1 MAVSNETVK
10 QLYPGNGSQD
20 NFAIP
25 CQFIPASASEQIKVF
40 LVDVD
45 GVSTAQTEGALQ
57 DYVLSPAYNP
67 ITNPSG
73 PSEVVFNTP
82 PASDVL
88 VLITRELP
96 LRQLVSYINSG
107 KFIAKTHEDGM
118 DRLVFM
124 MQQVAEKLKRIPVL
138 NILDESVINM
148 EVPKAIPLGLLATNL
163 TGDGFQWIDAS
174 SLIAGTGLGLPVGG
188 ALGDVLGKL
197 TGTDYDVG
205 WLNFGYDGY
214 SSRFNEAFATAN
226 LKETLD
232 KIIEISY
239 LGPQV
244 SLAASGSGTIREKG
258 DPVTAVTLTATIT
271 KRSDPIS
278 EVRFYKG
285 ATLIH
290 TESSPNPNG
299 GVETYNWTGSFDDNE
314 SFSVQVDDDGST
326 GGPTTASSTQNFT
339 FVYPYYVGAAAPA
352 ETAANVALMTKRL
365 ISSTTSRTETITA
378 ASGEV
383 FYFAYPASYGALVSI
398 LDVNNFETFPDWTL
412 RTENITGLDGNPVSY
427 RIYEF
432 NNPVTAGSYQF
443 TFKRS

>member
-1 MAVSNETVK
+1 MSRSDFEVRQDYTGTGTLDTYTFDFKIERAKDLLIKRYDGDGALLNTVRGTEIGAFLTDLTFDEVKGGGEIELAANLPSGHKLILLLANDEPVQTFQFKSNFDLSLPRVEKAFDFVVGPIQRLVYRIGRVWSLSDNFDVSTFDMEIPNPQPGKVLAVNADGDGLEWVDPLTIEWDQPGIPAGGDTGDALVK
-10 QLYPGNGSQD
+10 QSN
-20 NFAIP
+20 
-25 CQFIPASASEQIKVF
+25 
-40 LVDVD
+40 VDFD
-45 GVSTAQTEGALQ
+45 AEWKSYGVT
-57 DYVLSPAYNP
+57 
-67 ITNPSG
+67 
-73 PSEVVFNTP
+73 
-82 PASDVL
+82 
-88 VLITRELP
+88 
-96 LRQLVSYINSG
+96 
-107 KFIAKTHEDGM
+107 
-118 DRLVFM
+118 
-124 MQQVAEKLKRIPVL
+124 
-138 NILDESVINM
+138 
-148 EVPKAIPLGLLATNL
+148 
-163 TGDGFQWIDAS
+163 
-174 SLIAGTGLGLPVGG
+174 
-188 ALGDVLGKL
+188 
-197 TGTDYDVG
+197 
-205 WLNFGYDGY
+205 GY
-214 SSRFNEAFATAN
+214 SSRFNQAIATDT
-226 LKETLD
+226 LEETLAW
-232 KIIEISY
+232 IIAISY
-239 LGPQV
+239 QGPQV

-258 DPVTAVTLTATIT
+258 AAVTAVTLTATIT
-271 KRSDPIS
+271 KRSDPIA

-290 TESSPNPNG
+290 TESSPNPAG
-299 GVETYNWTGSFDDNE
+299 GTETYNWMGSFDDNE

-339 FVYPYYVGAAAPA
+339 FVYPYYVGASTAA